1 MNEKEKKLLLEA
13 TGGEEPIL
21 CLKTK
26 TRIDAGYWW
35 WRTPVWL
42 CVTPAELIL
51 LAVARRRY
59 VDRVP
64 VAACS
69 ESTYCAATG
78 QLLLAPVEGLEVS
91 RLELSPAES
100 LQVLSALRV
109 KS

>member
-1 MNEKEKKLLLEA
+1 LNLNEKEKKLLLEA
-13 TGGEEPIL
+13 TGGAEPIL

-42 CVTPAELIL
+42 CVTQAELIL

-59 VDRVP
+59 LERTP
-64 VAACS
+64 VKACS

-91 RLELSPAES
+91 RLKLSPAET
-100 LQVLSALRV
+100 LQVLAVLKR
-109 KS
+109 